1 MIHVELEGEF
11 HPKAQC
17 ILDMR
22 ETMLQNQAI
31 VQVKV
36 KRKHFGINDATREM
50 EDSMKLAYPILF
62 SV

>member
-11 HPKAQC
+11 HPKPQC

-31 VQVKV
+31 VQVMV
-36 KRKHFGINDATREM
+36 QSKHYGADEATSELEDA
-50 EDSMKLAYPILF
+50 MKMAYPFLF
-62 SV
+62 NV